1 MQIQQGKQPDPKE
14 LFNFDNTQCVKK
26 TNTNILITNFSCL
39 LRYGVE
45 INDLKIAECIQKGV
59 PVIKQDID
67 KGINE
72 FISSNFDLSI
82 MARSIQCLKNPDLAL
97 NEMLQISKR
106 CVVTVPNLGYWRCRI
121 NLASGKMPVTP
132 ELPSSWYETENIH
145 LCTIK
150 DFEKLCLDKNIKIN
164 KIVGLNEN
172 KTSEIKKNNLEIKNL
187 FSKFKKLILIIPNN
201 CSEKIII
208 TIPATILNISEF
220 CKSV

>member
-1 MQIQQGKQPDPKE
+1 MAIQLSEIIKKWVPENSKVIDFGCGNGSLLDE
-14 LFNFDNTQCVKK
+14 LIIDK
-26 TNTNILITNFSCL
+26 NILG
-39 LRYGVE
+39 YGVE

-150 DFEKLCLDKNIKIN
+150 DFEKLCSDKNIKVKDKIFIN
-164 KIVGLNEN
+164 RRGTQSSLSLI
-172 KTSEIKKNNLEIKNL
+172 SPNL
-187 FSKFKKLILIIPNN
+187 FAVEGVYLL
-201 CSEKIII
+201 EK
-208 TIPATILNISEF
+208 
-220 CKSV
+220 

>member
-1 MQIQQGKQPDPKE
+1 MAIQLSEIIKKWVPENSTVIDFGCGNGSLLDE
-14 LFNFDNTQCVKK
+14 LIIDK
-26 TNTNILITNFSCL
+26 NILG
-39 LRYGVE
+39 YGVE

-97 NEMLQISKR
+97 KEMLQITKR

-150 DFEKLCLDKNIKIN
+150 DFEKLCLDKNIKVKDKIFIN
-164 KIVGLNEN
+164 RRGTQSSLSLI
-172 KTSEIKKNNLEIKNL
+172 SPNL
-187 FSKFKKLILIIPNN
+187 FAVEGVYLL
-201 CSEKIII
+201 EK
-208 TIPATILNISEF
+208 
-220 CKSV
+220 

>member
-1 MQIQQGKQPDPKE
+1 MAIQLSQIIKNWVPENSKVIDFGCGNGSLLDE
-14 LFNFDNTQCVKK
+14 LIIDK
-26 TNTNILITNFSCL
+26 NILG
-39 LRYGVE
+39 YGVE

-106 CVVTVPNLGYWRCRI
+106 CVVTVPNLGYWKCRI

-150 DFEKLCLDKNIKIN
+150 DFEKLCSDKNIKIKD
-164 KIVGLNEN
+164 KIFINRRGTQSSL
-172 KTSEIKKNNLEIKNL
+172 SLISPNL
-187 FSKFKKLILIIPNN
+187 FAVEGVYLL
-201 CSEKIII
+201 EK
-208 TIPATILNISEF
+208 
-220 CKSV
+220 